1 LQLYKANPS
10 FEVEE
15 REKRGEEKNIYWSYV
30 GLLIKIMLFLLPTQ
44 YKNLIAPGNLDHST
58 QLVTRDMTV
67 VDSWTGFLKHD
78 KKINT
83 KYKMKIQLN

>member
-30 GLLIKIMLFLLPTQ
+30 RPLML
-44 YKNLIAPGNLDHST
+44 
-58 QLVTRDMTV
+58 TRA
-67 VDSWTGFLKHD
+67 GPP
-78 KKINT
+78 
-83 KYKMKIQLN
+83 YRG